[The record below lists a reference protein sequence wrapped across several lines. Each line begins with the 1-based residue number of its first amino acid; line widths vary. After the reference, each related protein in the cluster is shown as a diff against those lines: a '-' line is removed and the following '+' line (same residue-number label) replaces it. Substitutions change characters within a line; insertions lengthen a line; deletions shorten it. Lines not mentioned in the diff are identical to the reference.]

1 MGFSK
6 NENKIRIRIRIR
18 ISYFLF
24 VIDERLIVPIAE
36 KTHTYLDILRERKKV
51 KGSPTIIATTSSTT
65 TTTTSTATTT
75 TTTTGLF
82 TFQIHFSLLDNAPN

>member
-1 MGFSK
+1 MVLLLWGFSK
-6 NENKIRIRIRIR
+6 NKNENKIR

-51 KGSPTIIATTSSTT
+51 KGSPTIITTTSSTT
-65 TTTTSTATTT
+65 TTTSTAT

-82 TFQIHFSLLDNAPN
+82 TFQIHFSLLDNTPN

>member
-1 MGFSK
+1 MVLLLWGFSK
-6 NENKIRIRIRIR
+6 NKNKILN
-18 ISYFLF
+18 SNFLF
-24 VIDERLIVPIAE
+24 VIDERLVVPIAE

-51 KGSPTIIATTSSTT
+51 KGSPTIITTTSSTT
-65 TTTTSTATTT
+65 TTTTSTAT

>member
-6 NENKIRIRIRIR
+6 NENKIPIRIR

-51 KGSPTIIATTSSTT
+51 KGSPTIITTTSSTT
-65 TTTTSTATTT
+65 TTTSTAT

>member
-65 TTTTSTATTT
+65 TTTTTSTAT

>member
-1 MGFSK
+1 MVLLLWGFSK
-6 NENKIRIRIRIR
+6 DNSN
-18 ISYFLF
+18 FLF
-24 VIDERLIVPIAE
+24 VIDERLVVPIAE

-51 KGSPTIIATTSSTT
+51 KGSPTIITTTSSTT
-65 TTTTSTATTT
+65 TTTTSTAT

>member
-1 MGFSK
+1 MVLLLWGFSK
-6 NENKIRIRIRIR
+6 NKIKIR

-51 KGSPTIIATTSSTT
+51 KGSPTIITTTSSTT
-65 TTTTSTATTT
+65 TTSTAT

>member
-1 MGFSK
+1 M
-6 NENKIRIRIRIR
+6 
-18 ISYFLF
+18 F

-65 TTTTSTATTT
+65 TTTTTTSTAT

>member
-1 MGFSK
+1 MVLLLWGFSK
-6 NENKIRIRIRIR
+6 NKIKIR

-51 KGSPTIIATTSSTT
+51 KGSPTIITTTSSTT
-65 TTTTSTATTT
+65 TTTSTAT

-82 TFQIHFSLLDNAPN
+82 TFQIHFSLLDNTPN

>member
-1 MGFSK
+1 M
-6 NENKIRIRIRIR
+6 
-18 ISYFLF
+18 F
-24 VIDERLIVPIAE
+24 VIDERLVVPIAE

-51 KGSPTIIATTSSTT
+51 KGSPTIITTTSSTT
-65 TTTTSTATTT
+65 TTTTSTAT

>member
-1 MGFSK
+1 M
-6 NENKIRIRIRIR
+6 
-18 ISYFLF
+18 F

-51 KGSPTIIATTSSTT
+51 KGSPTIITTTSSTT